1 MDEKRNLS
9 TDPLFQE
16 VLKTETAFYNTL
28 EARMGLSQVISSRGG
43 RCSMMEKFTL
53 DAYAE
58 KQQND
63 FVAFCKAMADFVQN
77 SPLKANQIEIH
88 DYFQERKTYPT
99 RYTGMLARPYP
110 EGLPEGCKIMFRGN
124 ECQYEFWLVLTTDPA
139 YMAKDAQ
146 RMGYNWATKRDQQLN
161 RQRLLQ
167 SGFIVVAED
176 PETRKRLQKQ
186 VQANGDNLLLL

>member
-16 VLKTETAFYNTL
+16 VLKAEDLFYKTL
-28 EARMGLSQVISSRGG
+28 EARMGLSQIISSRGG
-43 RCSMMEKFTL
+43 RCSLLEKLTL
-53 DAYAE
+53 DAYRE
-58 KQQND
+58 QQTD
-63 FVAFCKAMADFVQN
+63 AFVNFCKTLNEFVQK
-77 SPLKANQIEIH
+77 SPLKATQIEIH

-110 EGLPEGCKIMFRGN
+110 EGLPEGCKIMFRGT

-146 RMGYNWATKRDQQLN
+146 RMGYNWATRQDQQLN
-161 RQRLLQ
+161 RQRLPQ
-167 SGFIVVAED
+167 SGFVVVAED
-176 PETRKRLQKQ
+176 A
-186 VQANGDNLLLL
+186 QANGDNLLVL